1 MVEYIYDAA
10 SRLTGLT
17 YKQGMVVLGDL
28 TYTYDQTGRRI
39 ATGGS
44 FARIGVPQ
52 AVSTAMYDA
61 ANQQLTLR
69 TKTLNTSSLS
79 RALGGTLFM
88 A

>member
-1 MVEYIYDAA
+1 MIADTKVELDA
-10 SRLTGLT
+10 
-17 YKQGMVVLGDL
+17 
-28 TYTYDQTGRRI
+28 DQL
-39 ATGGS
+39 AMTGGS
-44 FARIGVPQ
+44 FTRMGVPQ
-52 AVSTAMYDA
+52 AGSTAMYDA